1 MRRLL
6 PALLLVIA
14 LTANAGDRHTNALLV
29 RAWPEAP
36 FATIDALGGGVG
48 IVYTPDLS
56 VPGNCRFF
64 QALGFACFE
73 SADWTAILGSI
84 RAYNLTHPQK
94 PIRTL
99 ILEVHG
105 TNGNG
110 LKVQTSKKPGAD
122 RSYIAVGALQ
132 ERLEADGIRHIVLSA
147 CNSRRL
153 LRPEIYRSL
162 DRHTGDKLFLPATCG
177 IHDASPRFNPRRSRI
192 TIVTSAESQIEA
204 TLVGSLSEL
213 APATRRAIERSAK
226 ERGIKLPKQFAVSEM
241 LIRMLLRDDTIQL
254 RSGPGASIDEVSKT
268 MSTPRASEQLFDRFV
283 AHLSAV
289 TARERST
296 TTVAASR

>member
-1 MRRLL
+1 MKQAL
-6 PALLLVIA
+6 ATLLLLLA
-14 LTANAGDRHTNALLV
+14 LTADAGDRHTNARLV
-29 RAWPEAP
+29 RAWPEAQ
-36 FATIDALGGGVG
+36 FATIDNLGGGVG

-73 SADWTAILGSI
+73 SADWSAILGSI
-84 RAYNLTHPQK
+84 RAHNLTHPDK

-99 ILEVHG
+99 VLEVHG

-110 LKVQTSKKPGAD
+110 LKVQTSKKPNAD
-122 RSYIAVGALQ
+122 RSYISVGALQ

-153 LRPEIYRSL
+153 LRPEIYRYL
-162 DRHTGDKLFLPATCG
+162 DRNSGDKLFLPATCG
-177 IHDASPRFNPRRSRI
+177 IHDASPRFNARRSRI
-192 TIVTSAESQIEA
+192 TLITAAQSQIEA
-204 TLVGSLSEL
+204 TLVGSLAEL

-241 LIRMLLRDDTIQL
+241 LIRMLLRDVDL
-254 RSGPGASIDEVSKT
+254 RSGAGASTEELSKT
-268 MSTPRASEQLFDRFV
+268 MSSAHASENLFDRFV
-283 AHLSAV
+283 EHLGTV
-289 TARERST
+289 TARERAT
-296 TTVAASR
+296 PTAAASR